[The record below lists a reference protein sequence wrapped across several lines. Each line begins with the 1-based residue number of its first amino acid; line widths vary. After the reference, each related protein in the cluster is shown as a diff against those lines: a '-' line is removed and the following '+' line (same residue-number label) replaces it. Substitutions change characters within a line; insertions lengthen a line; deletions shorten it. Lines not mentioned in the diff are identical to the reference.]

1 MILTFLK
8 ASEKFI
14 LTNGIMTVWSI
25 SNESVTVE
33 YDVIRTYL
41 WTTYPS
47 ILILGAATI
56 VGTAGNVLTL
66 LAIAT
71 FRKNRNEENVFLFN
85 LAVSDLFVTMIAD
98 PMSILGKI
106 RESNLYYTFLQNIN
120 VSNTDG
126 SFNTAIS
133 NSFLSP

>member
-8 ASEKFI
+8 ANEKFI

-106 RESNLYYTFLQNIN
+106 RESNLYYTFPQNIN

-126 SFNTAIS
+126 SFTTAIS